1 MNYETA
7 TNKELNGRLLELIYG
22 EQVNYFTL
30 SDDETFVYD
39 CGPVGDEF
47 HRIDLHDYCSDWN
60 ATMPL
65 AVEHGVYYYPSKN
78 GYEGRMVTKQ
88 DRNGHYYN
96 QKSNE
101 DNPLRAIVICLIKV
115 LEGKQ

>member
-7 TNKELNGRLLELIYG
+7 SDFELNKRLAELLG
-22 EQVNYFTL
+22 FKFRV
-30 SDDETFVYD
+30 D
-39 CGPVGDEF
+39 GDKLILAIKHQGSNVISIEGTV
-47 HRIDLHDYCSDWN
+47 DYCTDWN
-60 ATMPL
+60 ATMPM
-65 AVEHGVYYYPSKN
+65 AVEHGAYYYPSKN
-78 GYEGRMVTKQ
+78 GYEGRVVTKQ

-115 LEGKQ
+115 LESKQ